1 MEIFPSR
8 YGGDNESVRDCR
20 QQQSLGQTDHVSG
33 TVGSPGGQQV
43 WMLLFSEGILVVEG
57 DGG

>member
-1 MEIFPSR
+1 MAVTAI
-8 YGGDNESVRDCR
+8 R

-33 TVGSPGGQQV
+33 TMGRPGGQQV

-57 DGG
+57 GGG